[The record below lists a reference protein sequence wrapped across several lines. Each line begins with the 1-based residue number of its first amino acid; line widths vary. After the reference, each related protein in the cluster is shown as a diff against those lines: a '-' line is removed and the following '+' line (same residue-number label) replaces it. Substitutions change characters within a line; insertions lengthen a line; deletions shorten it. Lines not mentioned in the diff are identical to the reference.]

1 MPSTVATESRT
12 RIGIAASVLVTC
24 VGMIVYAYYKSVKLQ
39 YLSES
44 QDEAKVQTS
53 APSMLRLVEYGDC
66 DSRCTTAASLIRQVE
81 DRARTVTDGRLT
93 NVSRRELRAFW
104 KLLEMHRDTLRDP
117 ITKQYVFVDERIPNK
132 KGGYRFVTRAHA
144 DPDQINVPLA
154 EAQKSVDKFCK
165 SKKCNL
171 QEIIELPFRETN
183 VTDRRYLL
191 MDYPWYD
198 PINQRESVKRSIIYR
213 LSDNVVVGSGFTLTK
228 RLVKPNVELIAQ
240 CVTVYALF
248 LVYVFAVP
256 GIFYTHGITLLTCP
270 HHPGVA
276 RNRGVVISF
285 VVLTLCITAMH
296 ASSIKSN
303 DGTTNKILR
312 RKLTNQRY
320 FAILLA
326 SLALALGF
334 FASYQRKYEHDIL
347 PALLISFLF
356 SLLALLDLYG
366 GNDNNTYTTK
376 LQLTRTFITCSI
388 LTLLWLFTCLTIQW
402 QIRSN

>member
-1 MPSTVATESRT
+1 MPSTVAIELRT
-12 RIGIAASVLVTC
+12 RIGIAASVLATC
-24 VGMIVYAYYKSVKLQ
+24 VAMIVYAYYQSVQLQ

-44 QDEAKVQTS
+44 QDKARVRTS

-81 DRARTVTDGRLT
+81 DRARTVTDGRLS
-93 NVSRRELRAFW
+93 NVSSRELRAFW
-104 KLLEMHRDTLRDP
+104 KLLETHRDILRDP
-117 ITKQYVFVDERIPNK
+117 VTKQYVFVDERIPNK

-144 DPDQINVPLA
+144 DPEQINVPLS

-171 QEIIELPFRETN
+171 QEIVELPFRETN

-191 MDYPWYD
+191 IDYPWYD
-198 PINQRESVKRSIIYR
+198 PINQRESIKRSILYR

-228 RLVKPNVELIAQ
+228 RVVKPNVELIAQ

-248 LVYVFAVP
+248 LLYVFAVP
-256 GIFYTHGITLLTCP
+256 GIFYRHGTTLLTCP
-270 HHPGVA
+270 HNPGIV

-285 VVLTLCITAMH
+285 VVLTLSITATH
-296 ASSIKSN
+296 ASSIKLN
-303 DGTTNKILR
+303 DGSTKKILI

-334 FASYQRKYEHDIL
+334 FASYQRKYEHNIL

-366 GNDNNTYTTK
+366 GNDNNTYATK
-376 LQLTRTFITCSI
+376 LQLTRSFISCSI